1 MSESWDDYAEDWD
14 SNPDVVKYAELAH
27 ESLLEKIDPSGKA
40 VLDFGCGTGLLTEK
54 LATQAQTVVGLD
66 SAQKMID
73 ALNQKGISN
82 ISTVAA
88 ELTKASIGQSPL
100 EENAFNLI
108 TASSVCSFLPDYQ
121 GMLSL
126 LASLLK
132 PEGHFVQWDW
142 QATEEYPDFGFNAD
156 QIQSAYA
163 KAGLTL
169 ISVETAFT
177 LYTEK
182 GDMDVIMAVGQKP

>member
-27 ESLLEKIDPSGKA
+27 ESLLEQIDPSGKT

-54 LATQAQTVVGLD
+54 LATQAKTVVGLD

-73 ALNQKGISN
+73 TLNQKGISN
-82 ISTVAA
+82 ISTVAT

-100 EENAFNLI
+100 KENAFDLI

-121 GMLSL
+121 GTLFL

-132 PEGHFVQWDW
+132 PEGYFVQWDW

-156 QIQSAYA
+156 QIRSAYV

>member
-27 ESLLEKIDPSGKA
+27 ESLLEKIDPSGKV

-54 LATQAQTVVGLD
+54 LATQAKTIVGLD

-73 ALNQKGISN
+73 AVNQKGISN

-121 GMLSL
+121 GTLFL

-132 PEGHFVQWDW
+132 PEGYFVQWDW

-182 GDMDVIMAVGQKP
+182 GDMDVIMAVGQKT

>member
-1 MSESWDDYAEDWD
+1 MSDSWDDYAEDWD

-27 ESLLEKIDPSGKA
+27 ESLVEEIDHSGKTI
-40 VLDFGCGTGLLTEK
+40 LDFGCGTGLLTEK
-54 LATQAQTVVGLD
+54 LATQAKTVVGLD

-73 ALNQKGISN
+73 ALNQKGVTN

-88 ELTKASIGQSPL
+88 ELTKDSIGQSPL
-100 EENAFNLI
+100 EENAFDMI

-121 GMLSL
+121 GTLSL
-126 LASLLK
+126 LWSLLK
-132 PEGHFVQWDW
+132 SEGYFVQWDW
-142 QATEEYPDFGFNAD
+142 QATEEYPNFGFNAE